1 MGLKKRLW
9 IIGGLSIVVLC
20 LVSVILLLN
29 KPQIIFQDEPVMVNI
44 HSDFQPMSYITEVKG
59 YDKKDITVDIAQL
72 NMDKLGKYEIIYQ
85 VDNKKYP
92 LQVEVVDTQSPTFEI
107 INIEVDLGV
116 SVSCD
121 QMVKNIQDETQT
133 KTYFK
138 EDYDFSLPGDYDVI
152 VVVEDEAGN
161 KTEHTGQVKVIK
173 DDEKPTLSGMSD
185 ISVYKNQKIDYLK
198 GVTAKDNRDP
208 DPQIK
213 IDDSQVNLSVVGT
226 YIVEYIVTDR
236 SNNQA
241 VYKRKVY
248 VKEKQNIVA
257 TPANGNKIVYL
268 TFDDGPSTNTAKILD
283 ILNQYNVKATF
294 FVTGNGQSYNHLI
307 KRAYNEGHTIGLHT
321 YTHDYAKVY
330 ASIDAYFDD
339 LTKVGNMVKEQIGFV
354 PKYIRFPG
362 GSSNKVSAK
371 YSQGI
376 MSILVREVQ
385 NRGYQYYDWN
395 VSSEDASGNNV
406 PVNQIVKN
414 STSSN
419 ANNIMILMHDTKAK
433 NTTVEALPQ
442 IIEYYQAKG
451 YVFKGIDDSSYTP
464 HHSVN
469 N

>member
-173 DDEKPTLSGMSD
+173 DDEKPTLSGTSD

-294 FVTGNGQSYNHLI
+294 FVTGNGQKYNNLI